1 MQPMM
6 TRMIRTTD
14 TAGAVVEMSEKAAEI
29 LRHRAHSHRT
39 ADAACCDTCAGK
51 QRAKPKF
58 DQARLW

>member
-14 TAGAVVEMSEKAAEI
+14 TAGAVVEMSERAAEI
-29 LRHRAHSHRT
+29 LRDRAHAHET
-39 ADAACCDTCAGK
+39 TDAACCDTCAEK

-58 DQARLW
+58 NQARLY